1 MRISTNTIYQL
12 STSQMTA
19 LQEKISQTSQQAST
33 GKKVMTPQDDPVGS
47 AKLLEAKQAI
57 SINDQYAVNR
67 NALKYTIGIANVA
80 LNGIQDVMQSMNE
93 QIVNLGNG
101 SLNSS
106 NRQSIALTLQSQLDH
121 LVSLSNTKDAAGH
134 YIFSGYKPD
143 TASIAMDIVSPFDP
157 EIDDYQYKYDYS
169 GDSNNAVIQVDSSTQ
184 LGLGVNAGS
193 IFSTDFLSQIK
204 ASIDVLSDASST
216 DDDITESIADL
227 STKFNASQ
235 ITVSAAQITLGTT
248 ENRLTS
254 MDSIGS
260 ERNLTY
266 KDTVSS
272 LEDVDYNKVLSDLAR
287 QQLQL
292 QVAQKT
298 FTQISNLSIFNYIK

>member
-80 LNGIQDVMQSMNE
+80 LNGIQDTMQSMNE
-93 QIVNLGNG
+93 QIVNLGKG
-101 SLNSS
+101 VLNSS
-106 NRQSIALTLQSQLDH
+106 NRQAIALTLQSQLDH

-134 YIFSGYKPD
+134 YIFSGYKSD
-143 TASIAMDIVSPFDP
+143 TASINASTYVYDG
-157 EIDDYQYKYDYS
+157 DD
-169 GDSNNAVIQVDSSTQ
+169 NNAVIQVDSSTQ
-184 LGLGVNAGS
+184 LGLGVNADTM
-193 IFSTDFLSQIK
+193 FSEGFLAQIK
-204 ASIDVLSDASST
+204 ASILVLSNASSA
-216 DDDITESIADL
+216 DDDIAESITDL
-227 STKFNASQ
+227 TSDFNASQ
-235 ITVSAAQITLGTT
+235 TTVSAAQVTLGTT

-266 KDTVSS
+266 KDIVSS
-272 LEDVDYNKVLSDLAR
+272 LEDIDYNKVLSDLAR

>member
-19 LQEKISQTSQQAST
+19 LQEKISTTSQQAST

-80 LNGIQDVMQSMNE
+80 LNGVQDVMQSMNE

-134 YIFSGYKPD
+134 YIFSGYKSD
-143 TASIAMDIVSPFDP
+143 TASINAST
-157 EIDDYQYKYDYS
+157 YAYG
-169 GDSNNAVIQVDSSTQ
+169 GDTNNAVIQVDSSTQ
-184 LGLGVNAGS
+184 LGLGVNANTM
-193 IFSTDFLSQIK
+193 FSSGFLAQIEDT
-204 ASIDVLSDASST
+204 IEVLSDASST
-216 DDDITESIADL
+216 DDDIADAITDL
-227 STKFNASQ
+227 TTKFSLSQ
-235 ITVSAAQITLGTT
+235 TTVNAAQVTLGTT

-260 ERNLTY
+260 ERNLAY
-266 KDTVSS
+266 KDAVSS

>member
-80 LNGIQDVMQSMNE
+80 LNGVQDVMQSMNE

-134 YIFSGYKPD
+134 YIFSGYKSD
-143 TASIAMDIVSPFDP
+143 TASINASTYV
-157 EIDDYQYKYDYS
+157 YG
-169 GDSNNAVIQVDSSTQ
+169 GDANNAVIQVDSSTQ
-184 LGLGVNAGS
+184 LGLGVNANTM
-193 IFSTDFLSQIK
+193 FSSGFLAQIEDT
-204 ASIDVLSDASST
+204 IEILSDASST
-216 DDDITESIADL
+216 DEDITDSIADL
-227 STKFNASQ
+227 AEKFNESQ
-235 ITVSAAQITLGTT
+235 ITVSAAQVTLGTT

-260 ERNLTY
+260 ERNLAY
-266 KDTVSS
+266 KDAVSS

>member
-1 MRISTNTIYQL
+1 M
-12 STSQMTA
+12 
-19 LQEKISQTSQQAST
+19 
-33 GKKVMTPQDDPVGS
+33 
-47 AKLLEAKQAI
+47 
-57 SINDQYAVNR
+57 
-67 NALKYTIGIANVA
+67 
-80 LNGIQDVMQSMNE
+80 
-93 QIVNLGNG
+93 
-101 SLNSS
+101 
-106 NRQSIALTLQSQLDH
+106 
-121 LVSLSNTKDAAGH
+121 VSLSNTKDAAGH
-134 YIFSGYKPD
+134 YIFSGYKSD
-143 TASIAMDIVSPFDP
+143 TAPIAIDISDP
-157 EIDDYQYKYDYS
+157 DKYDYF
-169 GDSNNAVIQVDSSTQ
+169 GDSNNALIQVDSSTQ
-184 LGLGVNAGS
+184 LGLGVNAET
-193 IFSTDFLSQIK
+193 IFSTEFLSQIK
-204 ASIDVLSDASST
+204 ATIDVLSDASST
-216 DDDITESIADL
+216 DESITESIADL
-227 STKFNASQ
+227 AEKFNESQ

>member
-12 STSQMTA
+12 STSQMSA
-19 LQEKISQTSQQAST
+19 LQEKISTTSQQAST

-57 SINDQYAVNR
+57 SMNGQFADNR

-80 LNGIQDVMQSMNE
+80 LDGVQDVMQSMNE
-93 QIVNLGNG
+93 QIVSLGNPTIG
-101 SLNSS
+101 SS
-106 NRQSIALTLQSQLDH
+106 NRQSIAITIQSQLDH

-134 YIFSGYKPD
+134 YIFSGYKSD
-143 TASIAMDIVSPFDP
+143 TASIDATT
-157 EIDDYQYKYDYS
+157 YAYG
-169 GDSNNAVIQVDSSTQ
+169 GDANNAVIQVDSSTQ
-184 LGLGVNAGS
+184 LGLGVNANT
-193 IFSTDFLSQIK
+193 IFSAGFLAQVK
-204 ASIDVLSDASST
+204 TSIDVLSNAAST
-216 DDDITESIADL
+216 DAQIATAITDL
-227 STKFNASQ
+227 STNFSASQ
-235 ITVSAAQITLGTT
+235 ITVNASQVTLGTS

-260 ERNLTY
+260 ERALAY
-266 KDTVSS
+266 KDAVSS

>member
-1 MRISTNTIYQL
+1 
-12 STSQMTA
+12 
-19 LQEKISQTSQQAST
+19 
-33 GKKVMTPQDDPVGS
+33 MTPQDDPVGS

-121 LVSLSNTKDAAGH
+121 FVSLSNTKDAAGH
-134 YIFSGYKPD
+134 YIFSGYKSD
-143 TASIAMDIVSPFDP
+143 TASIAMDIVNPFDP

-184 LGLGVNAGS
+184 LGLGVNADT

-204 ASIDVLSDASST
+204 ATIGVLSDASST
-216 DDDITESIADL
+216 DESITQSIADL
-227 STKFNASQ
+227 AEKFNESQ

-272 LEDVDYNKVLSDLAR
+272 LEDIDYNKVLSDLAR

>member
-12 STSQMTA
+12 STSQMSA
-19 LQEKISQTSQQAST
+19 LQEKISTTSQQAST

-57 SINDQYAVNR
+57 SMNSQYADNR

-80 LNGIQDVMQSMNE
+80 LDGVQDVMQSMNE
-93 QIVNLGNG
+93 QIISLGNATL
-101 SLNSS
+101 SSS
-106 NRQSIALTLQSQLDH
+106 NRQSIAITIKSQLDH

-134 YIFSGYKPD
+134 YIFSGYKSD
-143 TASIAMDIVSPFDP
+143 IASIDATT
-157 EIDDYQYKYDYS
+157 YAYG
-169 GDSNNAVIQVDSSTQ
+169 GDANNAVIQVDSSTQ
-184 LGLGVNAGS
+184 LGLGVNANTL
-193 IFSTDFLSQIK
+193 FSAGFLAQVK
-204 ASIDVLSDASST
+204 TSIDVLSNAAST
-216 DDDITESIADL
+216 DAQIATAITDL
-227 STKFNASQ
+227 STKFSASQ
-235 ITVSAAQITLGTT
+235 ITVNASQVTLGTS

-260 ERNLTY
+260 ERALAY
-266 KDTVSS
+266 KDAVSS

>member
-80 LNGIQDVMQSMNE
+80 LNGIQDTMQSMNE
-93 QIVNLGNG
+93 QIVNLGKG
-101 SLNSS
+101 VLNSS
-106 NRQSIALTLQSQLDH
+106 NRQAIALTLQSQLDH

-134 YIFSGYKPD
+134 YIFSGYKSD
-143 TASIAMDIVSPFDP
+143 TAPIAIDISDP
-157 EIDDYQYKYDYS
+157 DKYDYF
-169 GDSNNAVIQVDSSTQ
+169 GDSNNALIQVDSSTQ
-184 LGLGVNAGS
+184 LGLGVNAET
-193 IFSTDFLSQIK
+193 IFSTEFLSQIK
-204 ASIDVLSDASST
+204 ATIDVLSDASST
-216 DDDITESIADL
+216 DESITESIADL
-227 STKFNASQ
+227 AEKFNESQ

>member
-1 MRISTNTIYQL
+1 
-12 STSQMTA
+12 MTA

-134 YIFSGYKPD
+134 YIFSGYKSD
-143 TASIAMDIVSPFDP
+143 TASINSSTYA
-157 EIDDYQYKYDYS
+157 YG
-169 GDSNNAVIQVDSSTQ
+169 GDANNALIQVDSSTQ
-184 LGLGVNAGS
+184 LGLGVNANTM
-193 IFSTDFLSQIK
+193 FSEGFLAQIK
-204 ASIDVLSDASST
+204 ASIVILSDASST
-216 DDDITESIADL
+216 DDEITDSITDL
-227 STKFNASQ
+227 TSDFNASQ
-235 ITVSAAQITLGTT
+235 TTVSAAQVTLGTS

-266 KDTVSS
+266 KETVSS

>member
-1 MRISTNTIYQL
+1 
-12 STSQMTA
+12 
-19 LQEKISQTSQQAST
+19 
-33 GKKVMTPQDDPVGS
+33 MTPQDDPVGS

-57 SINDQYAVNR
+57 SINDQYSVNR

-134 YIFSGYKPD
+134 YIFSGYKSD
-143 TASIAMDIVSPFDP
+143 TAPITINEDLDFEPG
-157 EIDDYQYKYDYS
+157 EYQYNYDYS
-169 GDSNNAVIQVDSSTQ
+169 GDLNNALIQVDSSTQ
-184 LGLGVNAGS
+184 LGLGVNADT

-204 ASIDVLSDASST
+204 ATIDVLSDASST
-216 DDDITESIADL
+216 DESITQSIADL
-227 STKFNASQ
+227 STKFNESQ
-235 ITVSAAQITLGTT
+235 ITVSAAQVTLGTT

>member
-80 LNGIQDVMQSMNE
+80 LNGIQDTMQSMNE
-93 QIVNLGNG
+93 QIVNLGKG
-101 SLNSS
+101 VLNSS
-106 NRQSIALTLQSQLDH
+106 NRQAIALTLQSQLDH

-134 YIFSGYKPD
+134 YIFSGYKSD
-143 TASIAMDIVSPFDP
+143 TASINASTYVYDG
-157 EIDDYQYKYDYS
+157 DD
-169 GDSNNAVIQVDSSTQ
+169 NNAVIQVDSSTQ
-184 LGLGVNAGS
+184 LGLGVNADTM
-193 IFSTDFLSQIK
+193 FSEGFLAQIK
-204 ASIDVLSDASST
+204 ASILVLSNASSA
-216 DDDITESIADL
+216 DDDIAESITDL
-227 STKFNASQ
+227 TSDFNASQ
-235 ITVSAAQITLGTT
+235 TTVSAAQVTLGTT

-272 LEDVDYNKVLSDLAR
+272 LEDIDYNKVLSDLAR

>member
-12 STSQMTA
+12 STSQMSA
-19 LQEKISQTSQQAST
+19 LQEKISTTSQQAST

-57 SINDQYAVNR
+57 SMNGQFADNR

-80 LNGIQDVMQSMNE
+80 LDGVQDVMQSMNE
-93 QIVNLGNG
+93 QIVSLGNATL
-101 SLNSS
+101 SSS
-106 NRQSIALTLQSQLDH
+106 NRQSIAITIKSQLDH

-134 YIFSGYKPD
+134 YIFSGYKSD
-143 TASIAMDIVSPFDP
+143 TASIDATTYV
-157 EIDDYQYKYDYS
+157 YG
-169 GDSNNAVIQVDSSTQ
+169 GDANNAVIQVDSSTQ
-184 LGLGVNAGS
+184 LGLGVNANT
-193 IFSTDFLSQIK
+193 IFSTGFLAQVK
-204 ASIDVLSDASST
+204 TSIDVLSNAAST
-216 DDDITESIADL
+216 DAQIATAITDL
-227 STKFNASQ
+227 STNFSASQ
-235 ITVSAAQITLGTT
+235 ITVNASQVTLGTS

-260 ERNLTY
+260 ERALAY
-266 KDTVSS
+266 KDAVSS

>member
-134 YIFSGYKPD
+134 YIFSGYKSD
-143 TASIAMDIVSPFDP
+143 TPSINSSTYAYGG
-157 EIDDYQYKYDYS
+157 DD
-169 GDSNNAVIQVDSSTQ
+169 NNALIQVDSSTQ

-193 IFSTDFLSQIK
+193 MFSSGFLAQIK
-204 ASIDVLSDASST
+204 TSLDVLSDTSST
-216 DDDITESIADL
+216 DEEISDAITDL
-227 STKFNASQ
+227 TTKFNASQ
-235 ITVSAAQITLGTT
+235 ITVSAAQVTLGTT

-260 ERNLTY
+260 ERNLAY
-266 KDTVSS
+266 KDAVSS

>member
-1 MRISTNTIYQL
+1 
-12 STSQMTA
+12 MTA
-19 LQEKISQTSQQAST
+19 LQEKISTTSQQAST

-80 LNGIQDVMQSMNE
+80 LNGVQDVIQSMNE

-134 YIFSGYKPD
+134 YIFSGYKSD
-143 TASIAMDIVSPFDP
+143 TASINAST
-157 EIDDYQYKYDYS
+157 YAYG
-169 GDSNNAVIQVDSSTQ
+169 GDTNNAVIQVDSSTQ
-184 LGLGVNAGS
+184 LGLGVNANTM
-193 IFSTDFLSQIK
+193 FSSGFLAQIEDT
-204 ASIDVLSDASST
+204 IEVLSDASST
-216 DDDITESIADL
+216 DDDIADAITDL
-227 STKFNASQ
+227 TTKFNASQ
-235 ITVSAAQITLGTT
+235 ITVNAAQVTLGTT

-260 ERNLTY
+260 ERNLAY
-266 KDTVSS
+266 KDAVSS

>member
-80 LNGIQDVMQSMNE
+80 LNGVQDVMQSMNE
-93 QIVNLGNG
+93 QIVSLGN
-101 SLNSS
+101 SILNSS

-134 YIFSGYKPD
+134 YIFSGYKSD
-143 TASIAMDIVSPFDP
+143 TASINASTHA
-157 EIDDYQYKYDYS
+157 YG
-169 GDSNNAVIQVDSSTQ
+169 GDANNAVIQVDSSTQ
-184 LGLGVNAGS
+184 LGLGVNANTM
-193 IFSTDFLSQIK
+193 FSSGFLAQIK
-204 ASIDVLSDASST
+204 TSITALSDASST
-216 DDDITESIADL
+216 DEDITDSIADL
-227 STKFNASQ
+227 AEKFNESQ
-235 ITVSAAQITLGTT
+235 ITVSAAQVTLGTT

-260 ERNLTY
+260 ERNLAY
-266 KDTVSS
+266 KDAVSS

>member
-57 SINDQYAVNR
+57 SINDQYSVNR

-80 LNGIQDVMQSMNE
+80 LDGVQDVMQSMNE
-93 QIVNLGNG
+93 QIVSLGNATLG
-101 SLNSS
+101 ST
-106 NRQSIALTLQSQLDH
+106 NRQSIALTIQSQLDQ
-121 LVSLSNTKDAAGH
+121 LVSLSNTKDAAGY
-134 YIFSGYKPD
+134 YIFSGYKSD
-143 TASIAMDIVSPFDP
+143 TASINSTTYA
-157 EIDDYQYKYDYS
+157 YG
-169 GDSNNAVIQVDSSTQ
+169 GDANNAVIQVDSSTQ
-184 LGLGVNAGS
+184 LGLGVNANTM
-193 IFSTDFLSQIK
+193 FSTGFLAQVK
-204 ASIDVLSDASST
+204 TSIDVLSNSAST
-216 DDDITESIADL
+216 DAQIATAITDL
-227 STKFNASQ
+227 STKFSASQ
-235 ITVSAAQITLGTT
+235 ITVNASQVTLGTS

-260 ERNLTY
+260 ERALAY
-266 KDTVSS
+266 KDIVSS

>member
-12 STSQMTA
+12 STSQMSA
-19 LQEKISQTSQQAST
+19 LQEKISTTSQQAST

-57 SINDQYAVNR
+57 SMNGQYADNR

-80 LNGIQDVMQSMNE
+80 LDGVQDVMQSMNE
-93 QIVNLGNG
+93 QIVSLGNATL
-101 SLNSS
+101 SSS
-106 NRQSIALTLQSQLDH
+106 NRQSIAITIKSQLDH

-134 YIFSGYKPD
+134 YIFSGYKSD
-143 TASIAMDIVSPFDP
+143 TASIDATT
-157 EIDDYQYKYDYS
+157 YAYG
-169 GDSNNAVIQVDSSTQ
+169 GDANNAVIQVDSSTQ
-184 LGLGVNAGS
+184 SGLGVNANT
-193 IFSTDFLSQIK
+193 IFSAGFLAQVK
-204 ASIDVLSDASST
+204 TSIDVLSNAAST
-216 DDDITESIADL
+216 DAQIATAITDL
-227 STKFNASQ
+227 STNFSASQ
-235 ITVSAAQITLGTT
+235 ITVNASQVTLGTS

-260 ERNLTY
+260 ERALAY
-266 KDTVSS
+266 KDAVSS

>member
-80 LNGIQDVMQSMNE
+80 LNGVQDVMQSMNE

-134 YIFSGYKPD
+134 YIFSGYKSD
-143 TASIAMDIVSPFDP
+143 TASINASTYV
-157 EIDDYQYKYDYS
+157 YG
-169 GDSNNAVIQVDSSTQ
+169 GDANNAVIQVDSSTQ
-184 LGLGVNAGS
+184 LGLGVNANTM
-193 IFSTDFLSQIK
+193 FSSGFLAQIEDT
-204 ASIDVLSDASST
+204 IEILSDASST
-216 DDDITESIADL
+216 DEDITNSIADL
-227 STKFNASQ
+227 AEKFNESQ
-235 ITVSAAQITLGTT
+235 ITVSAAQVTLGTT

-260 ERNLTY
+260 ERNLAY
-266 KDTVSS
+266 KDAVSS

>member
-106 NRQSIALTLQSQLDH
+106 NRKSIALTLQSQLDH

-134 YIFSGYKPD
+134 YIFAGYKSD
-143 TASIAMDIVSPFDP
+143 TAPIAIDIDEPD
-157 EIDDYQYKYDYS
+157 KYDYF
-169 GDSNNAVIQVDSSTQ
+169 GDSNNALIQVDSSTH
-184 LGLGVNAGS
+184 LGLGINAETIIS
-193 IFSTDFLSQIK
+193 IDFLSQIK
-204 ASIDVLSDASST
+204 TSIDVLSNLAST
-216 DDDITESIADL
+216 DAQIATAITD
-227 STKFNASQ
+227 STSDFNASQ
-235 ITVSAAQITLGTT
+235 ITVSAAQVTLGTT

-260 ERNLTY
+260 ERALAY

>member
-67 NALKYTIGIANVA
+67 NALKYTIGVANVA
-80 LNGIQDVMQSMNE
+80 LNGIQDTMQSMNE
-93 QIVNLGNG
+93 QIVSLGSG
-101 SLNSS
+101 TLNSS

-134 YIFSGYKPD
+134 YIFSGYKSD
-143 TASIAMDIVSPFDP
+143 TAPITINEDLDFEPG
-157 EIDDYQYKYDYS
+157 EYQYNYDYS
-169 GDSNNAVIQVDSSTQ
+169 GDLNNAVIQVDSSTQ

-204 ASIDVLSDASST
+204 ATIDVLSDASST
-216 DDDITESIADL
+216 DDDIEGYITDL
-227 STKFNASQ
+227 ATKFNESQ
-235 ITVSAAQITLGTT
+235 IKVSAAQVTLGTT

>member
-80 LNGIQDVMQSMNE
+80 LNGVQDVMQSMNE

-134 YIFSGYKPD
+134 YIFSGYKSD
-143 TASIAMDIVSPFDP
+143 TASINASTYV
-157 EIDDYQYKYDYS
+157 YG
-169 GDSNNAVIQVDSSTQ
+169 GDANNAVIQVDSSTQ
-184 LGLGVNAGS
+184 LGLGVNANTM
-193 IFSTDFLSQIK
+193 FSSGFL
-204 ASIDVLSDASST
+204 
-216 DDDITESIADL
+216 
-227 STKFNASQ
+227 
-235 ITVSAAQITLGTT
+235 AQI
-248 ENRLTS
+248 
-254 MDSIGS
+254 
-260 ERNLTY
+260 
-266 KDTVSS
+266 
-272 LEDVDYNKVLSDLAR
+272 
-287 QQLQL
+287 
-292 QVAQKT
+292 
-298 FTQISNLSIFNYIK
+298 

>member
-80 LNGIQDVMQSMNE
+80 LNGIQDTMQSMNE
-93 QIVNLGNG
+93 QIVNLGKG
-101 SLNSS
+101 VLNSS
-106 NRQSIALTLQSQLDH
+106 NRQAIALTLQSQLDH

-134 YIFSGYKPD
+134 YIFSGYKSD
-143 TASIAMDIVSPFDP
+143 TASINASTYAYDG
-157 EIDDYQYKYDYS
+157 DD
-169 GDSNNAVIQVDSSTQ
+169 NNAVIQVDSSTQ
-184 LGLGVNAGS
+184 LGLGVNADTM
-193 IFSTDFLSQIK
+193 FSEGFLAQIK
-204 ASIDVLSDASST
+204 ASIIVLSNASSA
-216 DDDITESIADL
+216 DDDIAESITDL
-227 STKFNASQ
+227 TSDFNASQ
-235 ITVSAAQITLGTT
+235 VTVSAAQVTLGTT

-272 LEDVDYNKVLSDLAR
+272 LEDIDYNKVLSDLAR

>member
-80 LNGIQDVMQSMNE
+80 LNGVQDVMQSMNE

-134 YIFSGYKPD
+134 YIFSGYKSD
-143 TASIAMDIVSPFDP
+143 TASINAST
-157 EIDDYQYKYDYS
+157 YAYD
-169 GDSNNAVIQVDSSTQ
+169 GDENNALIQVDSSTQ
-184 LGLGVNAGS
+184 LGLGVNANTM
-193 IFSTDFLSQIK
+193 FSSGFLAQIEDT
-204 ASIDVLSDASST
+204 IEILSDASST
-216 DDDITESIADL
+216 DEDITNSIADL
-227 STKFNASQ
+227 AEKFNESQ
-235 ITVSAAQITLGTT
+235 ITVSAAQVTLGTT

-260 ERNLTY
+260 ERNLAY
-266 KDTVSS
+266 KDAVSS

>member
-57 SINDQYAVNR
+57 SINDQYSVNR

-80 LNGIQDVMQSMNE
+80 LDGVQDVMQSMNE
-93 QIVNLGNG
+93 QIVSLGNATLG
-101 SLNSS
+101 ST
-106 NRQSIALTLQSQLDH
+106 NRQSIALTIQSQLDQ
-121 LVSLSNTKDAAGH
+121 LVSLSNTKDAAGY
-134 YIFSGYKPD
+134 YIFSGYKSD
-143 TASIAMDIVSPFDP
+143 TASINSTTYA
-157 EIDDYQYKYDYS
+157 YG
-169 GDSNNAVIQVDSSTQ
+169 GDLGNAVIQVDSSTQ
-184 LGLGVNAGS
+184 LGLGVNANTM
-193 IFSTDFLSQIK
+193 FSTGFLAQVK
-204 ASIDVLSDASST
+204 TSIDVLSNSAST
-216 DDDITESIADL
+216 DAQIATAITDL
-227 STKFNASQ
+227 STKFSASQLTVNASQ
-235 ITVSAAQITLGTT
+235 VTLGTT

>member
-57 SINDQYAVNR
+57 SINDQYSVNR

-80 LNGIQDVMQSMNE
+80 LDGVQDVMQSMNE
-93 QIVNLGNG
+93 QIVSLGNPTLG
-101 SLNSS
+101 SS
-106 NRQSIALTLQSQLDH
+106 NRQLIALTLKSQLDH

-134 YIFSGYKPD
+134 YIFSGYKSD
-143 TASIAMDIVSPFDP
+143 TASINATT
-157 EIDDYQYKYDYS
+157 YAYG
-169 GDSNNAVIQVDSSTQ
+169 GDANNAVIQVDSSTQ
-184 LGLGVNAGS
+184 LGLGVNANTV
-193 IFSTDFLSQIK
+193 FSVGFLAQVK
-204 ASIDVLSDASST
+204 TSIDVFNNSAST
-216 DDDITESIADL
+216 DAQIATAITDL
-227 STKFNASQ
+227 STKFSASQ
-235 ITVSAAQITLGTT
+235 ITVSAAQVTLGTT
-248 ENRLTS
+248 ENRLIS

>member
-57 SINDQYAVNR
+57 SINDQYSVNR

-80 LNGIQDVMQSMNE
+80 LDGVQDVMQSMNE
-93 QIVNLGNG
+93 QIISLGNATL
-101 SLNSS
+101 SSS
-106 NRQSIALTLQSQLDH
+106 NRQSIALTIQSQLDQ

-134 YIFSGYKPD
+134 FIFSGYKSD
-143 TASIAMDIVSPFDP
+143 TASINPST
-157 EIDDYQYKYDYS
+157 YTYG
-169 GDSNNAVIQVDSSTQ
+169 GDANNALIQVDSSTQ
-184 LGLGVNAGS
+184 LGLGVNANT
-193 IFSTDFLSQIK
+193 IFSTGFLAQVK
-204 ASIDVLSDASST
+204 TSIDVLNNSAST
-216 DDDITESIADL
+216 DAQIATAITDL
-227 STKFNASQ
+227 TTKFSASQVTVNASQ
-235 ITVSAAQITLGTT
+235 VTLGTS

-254 MDSIGS
+254 MDSIGR
-260 ERNLTY
+260 ERALAY

>member
-1 MRISTNTIYQL
+1 
-12 STSQMTA
+12 MTA

-80 LNGIQDVMQSMNE
+80 LNGIQDTMQSMNE
-93 QIVNLGNG
+93 QIVNLGKG
-101 SLNSS
+101 VLNSS
-106 NRQSIALTLQSQLDH
+106 NRQAIALTLQSQLDH

-134 YIFSGYKPD
+134 YIFSGYKSD
-143 TASIAMDIVSPFDP
+143 TAPIAIDISDP
-157 EIDDYQYKYDYS
+157 DKYDYF
-169 GDSNNAVIQVDSSTQ
+169 GDSNNALIQVDSSTQ
-184 LGLGVNAGS
+184 LGLGVNAET
-193 IFSTDFLSQIK
+193 IFSTEFLSQIK
-204 ASIDVLSDASST
+204 ATIDVLSDASST
-216 DDDITESIADL
+216 DESITESIADL
-227 STKFNASQ
+227 AEKFNESQ

>member
-80 LNGIQDVMQSMNE
+80 LDGVQDVMQSMNE
-93 QIVNLGNG
+93 QIVSLGNATLG
-101 SLNSS
+101 SA
-106 NRQSIALTLQSQLDH
+106 NRQSIALTIQSQLDQ

-134 YIFSGYKPD
+134 YIFSGYKSD
-143 TASIAMDIVSPFDP
+143 TASINSTTYA
-157 EIDDYQYKYDYS
+157 YG
-169 GDSNNAVIQVDSSTQ
+169 GDANNAVIQVDSSTQ
-184 LGLGVNAGS
+184 LGLGVNANTM
-193 IFSTDFLSQIK
+193 FSTGFLAQVK
-204 ASIDVLSDASST
+204 TSIDVLSNSAST
-216 DDDITESIADL
+216 DAQIATAITDL
-227 STKFNASQ
+227 STKFSASQLTVNASQ
-235 ITVSAAQITLGTT
+235 VTLGTS

-260 ERNLTY
+260 ERALTY
-266 KDTVSS
+266 KDIVSS

>member
-19 LQEKISQTSQQAST
+19 LQEKISTTSQQAST

-80 LNGIQDVMQSMNE
+80 LNGVQDTMQSMNE
-93 QIVNLGNG
+93 QIVSLGNPTLG
-101 SLNSS
+101 SS
-106 NRQSIALTLQSQLDH
+106 NRQSIAITIQSQLDH

-134 YIFSGYKPD
+134 YIFSGYKSD
-143 TASIAMDIVSPFDP
+143 TASIDAST
-157 EIDDYQYKYDYS
+157 YAYG
-169 GDSNNAVIQVDSSTQ
+169 GDANNAVIQVDSSTQ
-184 LGLGVNAGS
+184 LGLGVNANT
-193 IFSTDFLSQIK
+193 IFSTGFLAQVK
-204 ASIDVLSDASST
+204 TSIDVLSNVLST
-216 DDDITESIADL
+216 DAEIATAITDL
-227 STKFNASQ
+227 STKFSASQ
-235 ITVSAAQITLGTT
+235 ITVNASQVTLGTS

-260 ERNLTY
+260 ERAIAY
-266 KDTVSS
+266 KDAVSS

>member
-1 MRISTNTIYQL
+1 
-12 STSQMTA
+12 
-19 LQEKISQTSQQAST
+19 
-33 GKKVMTPQDDPVGS
+33 VGS

-80 LNGIQDVMQSMNE
+80 LNSVQDTMQSMNE
-93 QIVNLGNG
+93 QIVSLGNG
-101 SLNSS
+101 ALSSS
-106 NRQSIALTLQSQLDH
+106 NRQSIAITIQSQLDH

-134 YIFSGYKPD
+134 YIFSGYKSD
-143 TASIAMDIVSPFDP
+143 TASINAST
-157 EIDDYQYKYDYS
+157 YAYG
-169 GDSNNAVIQVDSSTQ
+169 GDANNAVIQVDSSTQ
-184 LGLGVNAGS
+184 LGLGVNANTM
-193 IFSTDFLSQIK
+193 FSTGFLAQVK
-204 ASIDVLSDASST
+204 TSIDVLSNALST
-216 DDDITESIADL
+216 DAEIATAITDL
-227 STKFNASQ
+227 STKFSASQ
-235 ITVSAAQITLGTT
+235 ITVNSSQVTLGTS

-260 ERNLTY
+260 ERALAY
-266 KDTVSS
+266 KDVVSS

>member
-80 LNGIQDVMQSMNE
+80 LNGIQDTMQSMNE
-93 QIVNLGNG
+93 QIVNLGKG
-101 SLNSS
+101 VLNSS

-121 LVSLSNTKDAAGH
+121 LVSLSNTKDASGH
-134 YIFSGYKPD
+134 YIFSGYKSD
-143 TASIAMDIVSPFDP
+143 TASINATT
-157 EIDDYQYKYDYS
+157 YAYG
-169 GDSNNAVIQVDSSTQ
+169 GDANNAVIQVDSSTQ
-184 LGLGVNAGS
+184 LGLGVNADTM
-193 IFSTDFLSQIK
+193 FSEDFLAQIK
-204 ASIDVLSDASST
+204 ASILVLSNASSA
-216 DDDITESIADL
+216 DDEIAESITDL
-227 STKFNASQ
+227 TSDFNASQ
-235 ITVSAAQITLGTT
+235 VTVSAAQVTLGTT

>member
-80 LNGIQDVMQSMNE
+80 LNGIQDTMQSMNE
-93 QIVNLGNG
+93 QIVNLGKG
-101 SLNSS
+101 VLNSS
-106 NRQSIALTLQSQLDH
+106 NRQAIALTLQSQLDH

-134 YIFSGYKPD
+134 YIFSGYKSD
-143 TASIAMDIVSPFDP
+143 TASINASTYAYDG
-157 EIDDYQYKYDYS
+157 DD
-169 GDSNNAVIQVDSSTQ
+169 NNAVIQVDSSTQ
-184 LGLGVNAGS
+184 LGLGVNADTM
-193 IFSTDFLSQIK
+193 FSEGFLAQIK
-204 ASIDVLSDASST
+204 ASIIVLSNASSA
-216 DDDITESIADL
+216 DDDIAESITDL
-227 STKFNASQ
+227 TSDFNASQ
-235 ITVSAAQITLGTT
+235 TTVSAAQVTLGTT

-272 LEDVDYNKVLSDLAR
+272 LEDIDYNKVLSDLAR

>member
-80 LNGIQDVMQSMNE
+80 LNGVQDVMQSMNE
-93 QIVNLGNG
+93 QIVSLGNG
-101 SLNSS
+101 ILNSS
-106 NRQSIALTLQSQLDH
+106 NRQSIAITLQSQLDH
-121 LVSLSNTKDAAGH
+121 LVTLSNTKDAAGH
-134 YIFSGYKPD
+134 YIFSGYKSD
-143 TASIAMDIVSPFDP
+143 TASINASS
-157 EIDDYQYKYDYS
+157 YAYG
-169 GDSNNAVIQVDSSTQ
+169 GDANNAVIQVDSSTQ
-184 LGLGVNAGS
+184 LGLGVNANTM
-193 IFSTDFLSQIK
+193 FSSGFLAQIK
-204 ASIDVLSDASST
+204 TSITALSNASST
-216 DDDITESIADL
+216 DVQIATAISEL
-227 STKFNASQ
+227 SVAFNASQ
-235 ITVSAAQITLGTT
+235 ITINAAQVTLGTS

-260 ERNLTY
+260 ERALTY

-272 LEDVDYNKVLSDLAR
+272 LEDVDYK
-287 QQLQL
+287 
-292 QVAQKT
+292 K
-298 FTQISNLSIFNYIK
+298 